1 MLGTALARGIGGRGA
16 AAHNAGREHY
26 PWRRA
31 VQPLK
36 EWARD
41 AVARLLRET
50 ALKLAAVRERERV
63 EAERWLAKLRAQAR
77 ERADKDKP
85 G

>member
-1 MLGTALARGIGGRGA
+1 
-16 AAHNAGREHY
+16 
-26 PWRRA
+26 